1 MNLMV
6 AADDNWAIGNK
17 NELLIT
23 IPADHR
29 LFRQETEGKV
39 VVYGRKTLSTFPQKM
54 PLPGRVNVILSSS
67 RDFQVKGAKV
77 AHDLEELFEELR
89 KYPREQIYVIGG
101 ESVYRQLLPYCRV
114 AHVTKSTAVIRRTP
128 FSRIWMRSPDGGLR
142 RTARSRPILM

>member
-17 NELLIT
+17 NELLIA

-89 KYPREQIYVIGG
+89 
-101 ESVYRQLLPYCRV
+101 
-114 AHVTKSTAVIRRTP
+114 
-128 FSRIWMRSPDGGLR
+128 RIAGSKNHRLA
-142 RTARSRPILM
+142 RTASSYMNLTFIRKRLVALASARLICACDLVDRLDKKEKIITKF